1 MIHEDKVKLMTR
13 LAAYEQG
20 EFRGHKP
27 IVGFFRS
34 DYISLQMVKT
44 VIYTTLAYGVMLG
57 MYVLYDVEVF
67 IQEIYHMDIPG
78 FIKNVVILY
87 LVLMGIF
94 LLITYV
100 VYLYRYNLSIQKT
113 RLYYANLKKLSQ
125 LYGDEEGKSND

>member
-20 EFRGHKP
+20 EFRDHKP

-44 VIYTTLAYGVMLG
+44 VICTTLAYGVMLG
-57 MYVLYDVEVF
+57 MYVLYDAEVF

-78 FIKNVVILY
+78 FIKNVIILY

-100 VYLYRYNLSIQKT
+100 VSLYRYNCSVQKT

-125 LYGDEEGKSND
+125 LHGDEEGKSND